1 VPFRAVLCP
10 IGALFA
16 PAGILT
22 LPPNDGFPYRAKF
35 IKSVKFD
42 VSELLGFATAI
53 ALALS
58 CFLQQVYDDRADN
71 LGIEQTLRMSAQNGI
86 SS

>member
-53 ALALS
+53 ALPS
-58 CFLQQVYDDRADN
+58 SRFLQQENGGRGDN
-71 LGIEQTLRMSAQNGI
+71 PSIEQTLRMSAQNGI